1 MRKLAFWMILAL
13 LCLALPFACA
23 EEEISYGELFG
34 DPATP
39 AQLPSAGAQPAQ
51 EQMAPTPVPTATPRL
66 EGDGSVLLSA
76 AGLLLAA
83 AAVCGLKRRIRG

>member
-1 MRKLAFWMILAL
+1 MRKLAFLMILAL

-39 AQLPSAGAQPAQ
+39 RSFPLRGRSPRRSRWL
-51 EQMAPTPVPTATPRL
+51 PRL
-66 EGDGSVLLSA
+66 CRRQPLGWRATA
-76 AGLLLAA
+76 A
-83 AAVCGLKRRIRG
+83 CC

>member
-1 MRKLAFWMILAL
+1 MRKLAFLMILAL

-51 EQMAPTPVPTATPRL
+51 
-66 EGDGSVLLSA
+66 
-76 AGLLLAA
+76 
-83 AAVCGLKRRIRG
+83 

>member
-34 DPATP
+34 GPATPVP

-51 EQMAPTPVPTATPRL
+51 E
-66 EGDGSVLLSA
+66 
-76 AGLLLAA
+76 
-83 AAVCGLKRRIRG
+83 